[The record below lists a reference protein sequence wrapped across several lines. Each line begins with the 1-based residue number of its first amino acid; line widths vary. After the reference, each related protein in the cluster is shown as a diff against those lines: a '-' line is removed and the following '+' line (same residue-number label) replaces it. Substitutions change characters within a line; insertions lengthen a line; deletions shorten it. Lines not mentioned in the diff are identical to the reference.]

1 VFDLYEEFK
10 SIVSALEEQG
20 IDYAVCGGLEMAVHG
35 FPRATIDIDLLIP
48 PEQLEEAKRTARS
61 LGFTIEAFPM
71 TFAKGTVEIRR
82 LSKID
87 PDTAFVLSLDMLLVT
102 PQIVD
107 IWQSRGEVEW
117 ESGRLMV
124 ISRRGLIA
132 LKSERSSLQDLAD
145 IQRLKEGENES

>member
-1 VFDLYEEFK
+1 MFDLYEEFK
-10 SIVSALEEQG
+10 SIVSALEEHG
-20 IDYAVCGGLEMAVHG
+20 IDYAVCGGLAMAVHG
-35 FPRATIDIDLLIP
+35 FPRATVDIDLLIL
-48 PEQLEEAKRTARS
+48 PEALEEAKRTARS

-71 TFAKGTVEIRR
+71 TFAKGAMEIRR

-87 PDTAFVLSLDMLLVT
+87 PDTGIVLSLDMLLVT

-124 ISRRGLIA
+124 VSRMGLIA
-132 LKSERSSLQDLAD
+132 LKSGRSSPQDLAD
-145 IQRLKEGENES
+145 IQRLKEEENEG

>member
-1 VFDLYEEFK
+1 MFDLYEEFK
-10 SIVSALEEQG
+10 SIVSALEEGG
-20 IDYAVCGGLEMAVHG
+20 IEYAVCGGLAMAVHG
-35 FPRATIDIDLLIP
+35 FPRATIDIDLLIR

-71 TFAKGTVEIRR
+71 TFAKGAVEIRR

-87 PDTAFVLSLDMLLVT
+87 PDTGIVLSLDMLLVT

-124 ISRRGLIA
+124 VSRRGLIA
-132 LKSERSSLQDLAD
+132 LKSGRSSLQDLAD
-145 IQRLKEGENES
+145 IQRLREEENEG